1 MFIGHYAVG
10 LAGKR
15 WAPSAPLW
23 ALLLAVQLPDLL
35 WPTLVLLGVEHFR
48 IVPGTTVVTPLDF
61 VSYPY
66 SHSLL
71 FDLLWAV
78 ALAVVWW
85 LLRHDRRA
93 ALVLG
98 FGVLSHWVLDVV
110 SHRPDMPVLPSGP
123 WIGLE
128 LWRSLGATLVVEGA
142 LFAVGLALY
151 LKSTRAL
158 DRFGRLGPALLVGL
172 LLAAYLGAL
181 FGPPPPDVET
191 VAWAGQASWIAVAL
205 AWGIDR
211 HRSAADAIRSV
222 ERS

>member
-1 MFIGHYAVG
+1 M
-10 LAGKR
+10 
-15 WAPSAPLW
+15 
-23 ALLLAVQLPDLL
+23 
-35 WPTLVLLGVEHFR
+35 LLGVEHFR

-85 LLRHDRRA
+85 LLRRDRRA

-98 FGVLSHWVLDVV
+98 LGVLSHWVLDVV
-110 SHRPDMPVLPSGP
+110 SHRPDMPVLPS
-123 WIGLE
+123 WTVDRARVL
-128 LWRSLGATLVVEGA
+128 RSLGATLVVEGA

-172 LLAAYLGAL
+172 LLAAYLGGAPRTAATRRGNRRL
-181 FGPPPPDVET
+181 GG
-191 VAWAGQASWIAVAL
+191 AGELDRRRARLGDRPASLDGGRRPQRRAHL
-205 AWGIDR
+205 TQ
-211 HRSAADAIRSV
+211 
-222 ERS
+222 